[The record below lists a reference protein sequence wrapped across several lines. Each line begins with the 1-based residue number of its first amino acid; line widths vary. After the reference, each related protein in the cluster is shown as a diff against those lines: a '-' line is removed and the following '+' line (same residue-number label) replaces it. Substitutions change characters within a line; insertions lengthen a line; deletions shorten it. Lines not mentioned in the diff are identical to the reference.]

1 MISLSTLLKV
11 ANWLTISRI
20 LMVPV
25 FMSFFRYKRTLLL
38 ALITFCLAAI
48 TDFFDG
54 WIARKEGVTDF
65 GKFMDPLADKLLV
78 VAALISF
85 TRVDDGLIPGW
96 MVVAIIGREFTV
108 TGLRVVIAAA
118 HGNVI
123 SATRLGKY
131 KASSQM
137 IAISLS
143 LLLLVLYDRKLL
155 PSILHLNQM
164 RGKHGPIYFM
174 MYIPLTLTL
183 VSGLEFLYNNRK
195 SILELMTSGQTAEED
210 EGRKVE
216 GGKRKT

>member
-20 LMVPV
+20 ALVPV
-25 FMSFFRYKRTLLL
+25 FMAFFSYKYTLL
-38 ALITFCLAAI
+38 ALITFCVASI

-85 TRVDDGLIPGW
+85 TRVDEGLIPGW

-123 SATRLGKY
+123 SATKLGKY

-137 IAISLS
+137 IVISLS
-143 LLLLVLYDRKLL
+143 LLLLVLYDRSLL
-155 PSILHLNQM
+155 PSILRFDEM
-164 RGKHGPIYFM
+164 RTIHGPIYFM
-174 MYIPLTLTL
+174 MYIPLVLTL

-195 SILELMTSGQTAEED
+195 STLELMTSGQTTTD
-210 EGRKVE
+210 E
-216 GGKRKT
+216 TDDS

>member
-1 MISLSTLLKV
+1 MISSSTLLKV

-20 LMVPV
+20 AMALV
-25 FMSFFRYKRTLLL
+25 FMPLFSYKYTLF
-38 ALITFCLAAI
+38 ALIVFCIASI

-54 WIARKEGVTDF
+54 RIARKEGVTDF

-96 MVVAIIGREFTV
+96 MVLAIIGREFTV

-137 IAISLS
+137 IVISLS
-143 LLLLVLYDRKLL
+143 LLLLVLYDRRLL
-155 PSILHLNQM
+155 PSILPFDQI
-164 RGKHGPIYFM
+164 RERHGPIYFV
-174 MYIPLTLTL
+174 MYIPLVLTL

-195 SILELMTSGQTAEED
+195 SVLELMTSGQTEADEE
-210 EGRKVE
+210 E
-216 GGKRKT
+216 